1 MAKVDYLKGTWR
13 FFEDDAKEDGS
24 MDPVAERDGELSF
37 QLAAILRKARTEGMT
52 HGWLEFPGLSVAE
65 VLAEIDR

>member
-13 FFEDDAKEDGS
+13 FYEDDAPEDGHTE
-24 MDPVAERDGELSF
+24 PVAEREGELSF
-37 QLAAILRKARTEGMT
+37 QLAAILRKARVEGMT

-65 VLAEIDR
+65 VLTEIDR